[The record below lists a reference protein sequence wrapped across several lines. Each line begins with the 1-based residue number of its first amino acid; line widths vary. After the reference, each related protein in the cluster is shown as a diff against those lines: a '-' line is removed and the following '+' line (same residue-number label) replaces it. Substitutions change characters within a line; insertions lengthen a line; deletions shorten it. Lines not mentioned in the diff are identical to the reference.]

1 MRASGRTIVRLAPL
15 LLLIALSFGTLAPAR
30 AATATGLQIQTD
42 SATVDF
48 PKSLVF
54 HLIADVD
61 QSVVSVETWYHPAF
75 SPVTSVVRADFKGGS
90 HVDVSNTVDMQLN
103 YLPPGIDIIYRWR
116 LTLHDGSVVETPEKT
131 VLYTDTRFKW
141 QTKTDGAVTVYYYAG
156 DDQIG
161 QAALDQTVKA
171 IDNMKKTFKLTADEP
186 VRVVIYSS
194 TRDFASALPPNSAEW
209 IGGFTQPGLHLV
221 VTGVDKNSDPMSE
234 IERILSHEA
243 VHLIVHQATE
253 NPFNEP
259 PPWLDEGLATY
270 YQAIADPRFGPVLQH
285 AVNSGTLI
293 PIKALNSTF
302 PDDPNQ
308 ALQSYAESESI
319 VNFIVHTKGND
330 GMSALL
336 RAYQGGVS
344 NEQAVQT
351 AFGESIDQL
360 DKDWKK
366 SLNYKGDQGIS
377 ASIDSR
383 PDGGGSLEDSIG
395 SFGTP
400 ALLGLAAL
408 FALGSGLFFTIRARK
423 LRDDQPVL

>member
-1 MRASGRTIVRLAPL
+1 MRASRRTIVRLAPL
-15 LLLIALSFGTLAPAR
+15 FLLISLSFGALAPAR
-30 AATATGLQIQTD
+30 AATTTGLQVQTD
-42 SATVDF
+42 SAAVDF

-61 QSVVSVETWYHPAF
+61 QPVVSVETWYHPAF
-75 SPVTSVVRADFKGGS
+75 SPVTSVVRADFKSDS

-116 LTLHDGSVVETPEKT
+116 LTLRDGSVVETPEKT

-141 QTKTDGAVTVYYYAG
+141 QTKTEGTVTVYYYAG

-171 IDNMKKTFKLTADEP
+171 IDNMRKTFKLTADEP

-221 VTGVDKNSDPMSE
+221 VTGVDKNSDPLSE

-285 AVNSGTLI
+285 AINSGTLT

-308 ALQSYAESESI
+308 ALLSYAESESI

-336 RAYQGGVS
+336 QAYQGGVS

-360 DKDWKK
+360 DKEWKK
-366 SLNYKGDQGIS
+366 SLNYPGDKGIS

-383 PDGGGSLEDSIG
+383 QDGGGSLNDSIG
-395 SFGTP
+395 PFGTP
-400 ALLGLAAL
+400 LLLGLAAL

-423 LRDDQPVL
+423 LHDDQPIL